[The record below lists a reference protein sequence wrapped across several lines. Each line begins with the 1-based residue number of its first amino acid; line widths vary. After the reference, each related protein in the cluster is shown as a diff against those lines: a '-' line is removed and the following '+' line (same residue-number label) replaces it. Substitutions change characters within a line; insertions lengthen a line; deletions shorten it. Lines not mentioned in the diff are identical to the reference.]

1 MQLQKLSCFPLSSVA
16 LCLCLSLSAQIAHEL
31 QPTIVFFSSVLFLQQ
46 SFISL
51 AVMAW
56 RKLASFHGS
65 RRFLVPV
72 IMVFSSVFSSL
83 LLISPV
89 FAILS
94 DDHHVQVVASS
105 YSDHGSNV
113 LALERS
119 SSFGDLDQYSVEFV
133 LGRRRRLS
141 AESLQTAADVQHA
154 PEEVSLECISLG
166 MLYFLQ
172 LPTSIFLG
180 RRFSQLNPLVGASLL
195 SFFWPLMFSYFC
207 IRSWRIHLYA
217 WLANCKR

>member
-1 MQLQKLSCFPLSSVA
+1 MFPSLFCLS
-16 LCLCLSLSAQIAHEL
+16 LSLSAQIAHEL

-51 AVMAW
+51 AAMAW
-56 RKLASFHGS
+56 RKLASFRGS

-72 IMVFSSVFSSL
+72 ITVFCSVFSSL

-119 SSFGDLDQYSVEFV
+119 SSFGDLDQYSVECI
-133 LGRRRRLS
+133 LGRRGRRLS
-141 AESLQTAADVQHA
+141 AESLQTAADVQQA

-166 MLYFLQ
+166 MLYFFQ
-172 LPTSIFLG
+172 LPTSIFMG

-195 SFFWPLMFSYFC
+195 FFFWPLMLSYCC

>member
-1 MQLQKLSCFPLSSVA
+1 LQSTL
-16 LCLCLSLSAQIAHEL
+16 
-31 QPTIVFFSSVLFLQQ
+31 VFFSSVFFLQQ

-51 AVMAW
+51 AAMAW
-56 RKLASFHGS
+56 LKLVSFHGS

-119 SSFGDLDQYSVEFV
+119 SSFGNLDQYSVECV

-154 PEEVSLECISLG
+154 PEEVSLEYISLG
-166 MLYFLQ
+166 MLYFFQ
-172 LPTSIFLG
+172 LPASIFMG
-180 RRFSQLNPLVGASLL
+180 RRFSELNPLVGASLL
-195 SFFWPLMFSYFC
+195 FFSGHSC
-207 IRSWRIHLYA
+207 
-217 WLANCKR
+217 

>member
-1 MQLQKLSCFPLSSVA
+1 LQA
-16 LCLCLSLSAQIAHEL
+16 
-31 QPTIVFFSSVLFLQQ
+31 TIVFFSSVLFLQQ

-51 AVMAW
+51 AAMAW
-56 RKLASFHGS
+56 RKLVSFHGS
-65 RRFLVPV
+65 RRFFVPV
-72 IMVFSSVFSSL
+72 IIMVFSSVFSSL

-105 YSDHGSNV
+105 YSDHGSDV

-119 SSFGDLDQYSVEFV
+119 SSFGDLDQYSVECV
-133 LGRRRRLS
+133 LGRRRLLS
-141 AESLQTAADVQHA
+141 AESLQTAADVQHE
-154 PEEVSLECISLG
+154 PEEVSLEYIPLG
-166 MLYFLQ
+166 MLYFFQ
-172 LPTSIFLG
+172 LPTSIFMG

-195 SFFWPLMFSYFC
+195 FFFWPLMLSYFC
-207 IRSWRIHLYA
+207 TRSWRIHLSA